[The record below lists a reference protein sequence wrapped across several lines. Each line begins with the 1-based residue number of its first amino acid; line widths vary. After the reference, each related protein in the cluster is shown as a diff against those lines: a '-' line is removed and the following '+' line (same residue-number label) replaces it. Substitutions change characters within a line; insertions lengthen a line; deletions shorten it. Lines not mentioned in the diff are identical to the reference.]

1 MVGSHTAYAA
11 DSEAVTSGGAIMKI
25 GILGSGDV
33 GRSLGKGLAAIGH
46 TVMIGSRHQKA
57 EKLLLWKETVGRRA
71 NIGSVADA
79 ANYGEIIIVAVNWA
93 GIEDAL
99 HDARPDAAGK
109 VVIDV
114 TNPLDLTGPVPALS
128 VGHDISGGEIVQQ
141 LLPDS
146 SVVKTLNIVNHAHMC
161 QPHYYQGTPSMF
173 YCGNNPAAK
182 EQVARILDALGWK
195 DATDIGD
202 IKQSRLMEPTCLLWM
217 AYGKVHN
224 TWDHAI
230 GVLKQ

>member
-1 MVGSHTAYAA
+1 
-11 DSEAVTSGGAIMKI
+11 MKI
-25 GILGSGDV
+25 GIIGSGDV

-46 TVMIGSRHQKA
+46 NVMIGSRHQKSEQLTA
-57 EKLLLWKETVGRRA
+57 WKDSVGRRA
-71 NIGSVADA
+71 GVGSVADA
-79 ANYGEIIIVAVNWA
+79 ANYGEIIVVAVSWS
-93 GIEDAL
+93 GIEAAL

-109 VVIDV
+109 IVIDV
-114 TNPLDLTGPVPALS
+114 TNPLDTSGKVPTLS

-146 SVVKTLNIVNHAHMC
+146 SVVKTLNIVSHSHMC
-161 QPHYYQGTPSMF
+161 QPKYYEGTPSMF

-182 EQVARILDALGWK
+182 EEVGKILDALGWK

-202 IKQSRLMEPTCLLWM
+202 IKQSRLMEPMCLLWL
-217 AYGKVHN
+217 AYGRAHD
-224 TWDHAI
+224 TWDHAF

>member
-1 MVGSHTAYAA
+1 
-11 DSEAVTSGGAIMKI
+11 MKI

-46 TVMIGSRHQKA
+46 NVMIGSRRQKS
-57 EKLLLWKETVGRRA
+57 EQLLAWKESVGRRA
-71 NIGSVADA
+71 SIGSVADA
-79 ANYGEIIIVAVNWA
+79 ANYGDILVVAVGWA
-93 GIEDAL
+93 GIEATL

-114 TNPLDLTGPVPALS
+114 TNPLDLSGPVPALS

-161 QPHYYQGTPSMF
+161 QPRYYEGTPSMF

-182 EQVARILDALGWK
+182 EQVAKILDALGWK
-195 DATDIGD
+195 DSTDIGD
-202 IKQSRLMEPTCLLWM
+202 IKQSRIMEPLCLLWL
-217 AYGKVHN
+217 AYGKAHDS
-224 TWDHAI
+224 WGHSF
-230 GVLKQ
+230 GMLKQ